1 MSGCGWHQRAPGRV
15 LEEGQYWP
23 CEGRGAGVPGQ
34 QQHARP
40 QQHHLRG
47 FGWVFSLSHLPSS
60 CQDHQFLLKNM
71 QYNSIFIHWLFWGN
85 VFNLTLAQKST
96 NLWILSR
103 WILLSELSGYF
114 EFICANG
121 CHEIVFSGFRSLSS
135 PAVKGNGQKSNADH
149 WIWNSLPVDE
159 RRRVPPPHPQ
169 SIP

>member
-1 MSGCGWHQRAPGRV
+1 MADTSVHLAVSWKKDNIDLARAGERVYQDSNNTLVLNNITFEDSG
-15 LEEGQYWP
+15 E
-23 CEGRGAGVPGQ
+23 
-34 QQHARP
+34 
-40 QQHHLRG
+40 
-47 FGWVFSLSHLPSS
+47 FSVSVISRLPSS
-60 CQDHQFLLKNM
+60 CQDHQFLLNNM

-149 WIWNSLPVDE
+149 WISNSLPVYE

-169 SIP
+169 SLP

>member
-1 MSGCGWHQRAPGRV
+1 MADTSVHLAVSWKKDNIDLARAGERVYQDSNNTLVLNNITFEDSG
-15 LEEGQYWP
+15 E
-23 CEGRGAGVPGQ
+23 
-34 QQHARP
+34 
-40 QQHHLRG
+40 
-47 FGWVFSLSHLPSS
+47 SS
-60 CQDHQFLLKNM
+60 VSVIFRLLVRIISFQFLLNNM

-135 PAVKGNGQKSNADH
+135 PTVKGNGQKSNADH
-149 WIWNSLPVDE
+149 WISNSLPVYE

-169 SIP
+169 SLP

>member
-1 MSGCGWHQRAPGRV
+1 MADTSVHLAVSWKKDNIDLARAGERVYQDSNNTLVLNNITFEDSGEC
-15 LEEGQYWP
+15 Y
-23 CEGRGAGVPGQ
+23 
-34 QQHARP
+34 
-40 QQHHLRG
+40 
-47 FGWVFSLSHLPSS
+47 LPSS
-60 CQDHQFLLKNM
+60 CQDHQFRLNNM

-149 WIWNSLPVDE
+149 WISNSRPK

>member
-1 MSGCGWHQRAPGRV
+1 MADTSVHLAVSWKKDNIDLARAGERVYQDSNNTLVLNNITFEDSG
-15 LEEGQYWP
+15 ESS
-23 CEGRGAGVPGQ
+23 
-34 QQHARP
+34 
-40 QQHHLRG
+40 
-47 FGWVFSLSHLPSS
+47 VFSLSHLPSS
-60 CQDHQFLLKNM
+60 CQDHQFRLKNM

-121 CHEIVFSGFRSLSS
+121 CHEIVFSGFRSFSS

-149 WIWNSLPVDE
+149 WISNSLPVYE

-169 SIP
+169 SLP

>member
-1 MSGCGWHQRAPGRV
+1 MWLTPACTWPCPGRRTILTLRGPGSGCTKTATTHSSSTTSPSRIRV
-15 LEEGQYWP
+15 
-23 CEGRGAGVPGQ
+23 
-34 QQHARP
+34 
-40 QQHHLRG
+40 
-47 FGWVFSLSHLPSS
+47 SLQFSHLPSS
-60 CQDHQFLLKNM
+60 CQDHQFRLNNM

-149 WIWNSLPVDE
+149 WISNSRPMYE
-159 RRRVPPPHPQ
+159 RRRVHNHNPSPK
-169 SIP
+169 SWC